1 MRKEVKYV
9 IDYSEYKQIQQ
20 VLEICMKK
28 DINANKKGTYNIKT
42 IYFDNYFQEIQKN
55 KKNDI
60 NSVDKYRIR
69 MYDNKETSIYLE
81 KKTNENGYIKKIK
94 EQINKND
101 VINILDGRY
110 NEILE
115 ENPSLKTEM
124 YLNIILKMLRPALL
138 IEYERM
144 AFADDLSGVRI
155 TIDKEIK
162 STIDCN
168 SFFKTI
174 EGTSNN
180 KYILE
185 VKYNKY
191 LPDYIKNIVINIKR
205 KRRGKSKFISEME
218 KHKNFGGI

>member
-1 MRKEVKYV
+1 MRKEIKYV

-20 VLEICMKK
+20 ILEICMKK
-28 DINANKKGTYNIKT
+28 DINANEKGTYKIKT
-42 IYFDNYFQEIQKN
+42 IYFDNYLQEIQKN
-55 KKNDI
+55 KKDDI

-81 KKTNENGYIKKIK
+81 KKTNENGYTKKIK

-101 VINILDGRY
+101 VINILEGRY
-110 NEILE
+110 SEILE
-115 ENPSLKTEM
+115 EKPTLKTKM
-124 YLNIILKMLRPALL
+124 YLNIILKRLRPVLL

-144 AFADDLSGVRI
+144 AFVDDLSGIRT

-168 SFFKTI
+168 SFFKNI

-218 KHKNFGGI
+218 KHTNFGGI